1 MRASF
6 FGLNLAMSGLY
17 TSQRAL
23 DITNHNLTNVNTP
36 GYSRQIANQ
45 RADFPISTNDGTGMV
60 GNGATAL
67 GAERIRDEYL
77 DFKYWS
83 ENVSYGEWD
92 VKNTQLSD
100 IEAVF
105 NEPSDS
111 GFSTVLND
119 FFSAVHELSKNP
131 SSLATRALVKE
142 KGVTVANYFNST
154 ANHLEK
160 IQSDTNYAVKSKVDE
175 INSISEQVR
184 ALNEQIYKFELQGDA
199 ANDLR
204 DQRTVLID
212 KLSRLAKITAQEV
225 TVGKLP
231 NGKDDKRFQIVIDGK
246 FLVDNFRR
254 YSINYQQSTT
264 KNNPEDISGI
274 FNLAWEDGTV
284 FNPGGGELK
293 GYMDVRDGAGDSN
306 NDFKGVPY
314 YLRKLNE
321 FVRTFAKAFNEGFID
336 YDGDGSIGAGE
347 DNVGHADGYGLNSAA
362 GDPLPGVRF
371 FTMNSIS
378 SADFISGATDPTD
391 PNDVNGLYDSI
402 TAKNLSISQDILQDV
417 DNIFTSTDA
426 GENGNGQVLLSIIE
440 FRHKIFWSSFIEDL
454 EFRHNPKVF
463 NEGTPEDFM
472 RSLISNLGI
481 DSQMADRISLNQE
494 TIVKQI
500 DNRRSSNSGVSI
512 DEEMANI
519 VKFQHAYN
527 ASARMVT
534 TLSEIY
540 DTLINRMGKF

>member
-17 TSQRAL
+17 ASQRAL
-23 DITNHNLTNVNTP
+23 DITNHNLSNVNTP
-36 GYSRQIANQ
+36 GYSRQVVNQ
-45 RADFPISTNDGTGMV
+45 RADRAIGMFDGTGMV
-60 GNGATAL
+60 GNGAQVL

-92 VKNTQLSD
+92 VKETLLSD

-105 NEPSDS
+105 NEPSES
-111 GFSTVLND
+111 GFNTVLD
-119 FFSAVHELSKNP
+119 EFFSAVQELSKNP

-142 KGVTVANYFNST
+142 KGITLTTYFNST
-154 ANHLEK
+154 AAHLEK

-175 INSISEQVR
+175 INSLCDQVR
-184 ALNEQIYKFELQGDA
+184 ALNEQIYKFELGGDV

-204 DQRTVLID
+204 DQRAVLVD
-212 KLSRLAKITAQEV
+212 KLSRLAKIQAQEV
-225 TVGKLP
+225 IVGKHP
-231 NGKDDKRFQIVIDGK
+231 NGKDDIRFQIVADGK
-246 FLVDNFRR
+246 YLVDNFRS
-254 YSINYQQSTT
+254 YKITYQQSAT
-264 KNNPEDISGI
+264 KNNPEDIPGI
-274 FNLAWEDGTV
+274 YNLYWADGTE
-284 FNPGGGELK
+284 FDPGGGELK
-293 GYMDVRDGAGDSN
+293 GYMDIRDGAGDVN
-306 NDFKGVPY
+306 NEYKGVPY
-314 YLRKLNE
+314 YLRKMNE

-347 DNVGHADGYGLNSAA
+347 DKIGHADGYGLNSPP
-362 GDPLPGVRF
+362 GPLPGIRF
-371 FTMNSIS
+371 FTVDSQD
-378 SADFISGATDPTD
+378 SAAFISTAPDPTD
-391 PNDVNGLYDSI
+391 PNDINDLYDNV
-402 TAKNLSISQDILQDV
+402 TAKNITLSMDIQSSV
-417 DNIFTSTDA
+417 DNIFTSTNA
-426 GENGNGQVLLSIIE
+426 GEKGNGQILLSIID
-440 FRHKIFWSSFIEDL
+440 FRHD
-454 EFRHNPKVF
+454 PKVF

-481 DSQMADRISLNQE
+481 DAQQAGRVSLNQQ

-512 DEEMANI
+512 DEEMSNM